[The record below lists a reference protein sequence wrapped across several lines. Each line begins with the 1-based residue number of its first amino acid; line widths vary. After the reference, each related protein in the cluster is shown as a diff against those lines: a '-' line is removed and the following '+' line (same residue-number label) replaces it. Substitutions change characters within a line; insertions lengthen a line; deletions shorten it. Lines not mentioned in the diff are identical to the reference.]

1 MYGGK
6 GSSRS
11 LPLVFAIAH
20 AIERR
25 HATRTD
31 SEIESLS
38 EMPADGISL
47 PPKRDFGTSRWGGS
61 KVRLYQRRHRPE
73 GVMTAIGTSRRER
86 RRDEPLRSAGRR
98 HRAANAPSL
107 HRAG

>member
-11 LPLVFAIAH
+11 LPLVFAIVH

-73 GVMTAIGTSRRER
+73 GVMTAIGTSPQTQKHARSDLTRREFI
-86 RRDEPLRSAGRR
+86 P
-98 HRAANAPSL
+98 
-107 HRAG
+107 